1 MGHLMV
7 KVKGNVM
14 NNKLFEMLDKLDSF
28 VTTEEIGIDFIEV
41 YNGKNE
47 LQIDIFSVPN
57 NSFKLFSV
65 PDIVVGYLYFD
76 KDKNCVWS
84 YRDEEFGNDDRKNK
98 INKISVQYENGD
110 FIEVRVNWNSLF
122 YELDSGNSILLFMG
136 ERIIDDKRN

>member
-1 MGHLMV
+1 
-7 KVKGNVM
+7 M

-41 YNGKNE
+41 YNSKNE

-57 NSFKLFSV
+57 NSFNFFSFSFFFFC
-65 PDIVVGYLYFD
+65 YFYFY
-76 KDKNCVWS
+76 KYKNCFWS
-84 YRDEEFGNDDRKNK
+84 FRVVVFGNDNRKNK

-110 FIEVRVNWNSLF
+110 FIDVRVNWNSLF

-136 ERIIDDKRN
+136 EKL

>member
-1 MGHLMV
+1 
-7 KVKGNVM
+7 M

-41 YNGKNE
+41 YNSKNE
-47 LQIDIFSVPN
+47 LQIDI
-57 NSFKLFSV
+57 FSV

-84 YRDEEFGNDDRKNK
+84 YRDEEFGNDNRKNK

-110 FIEVRVNWNSLF
+110 FIDVRVNWNSLF